1 MADQVVNS
9 RSNDPAG
16 GPADDRI
23 GRVPLSHLLEAQ
35 ARRLALANRHGDAL
49 ALLEGLPAP
58 SVDGRIRLLR
68 GKILV
73 QSGDLNGARA
83 EFDEARRL
91 APEDPEVLAAQELA
105 ESLGRGEGASVPRN
119 GRLVLGLL
127 AAILVLGL
135 LGGVGWFGVRWGRT
149 QAPARDHAT
158 EVTTDPR
165 LTEILGGLEEKI
177 DAQKGS
183 LDSLLSS
190 DVARREETG
199 RIQDQLRLSDGE
211 QGEVLASQ
219 DEKLAALG
227 TSIDRL
233 SRQVDEV
240 AARGRTQSPPATDS
254 TGELSTLLERQAGE
268 IEILSARLVQVESEV
283 ARSRD
288 QTGAD
293 LDEIQRSLERI
304 RATLDEQTAPRE
316 RRQRKPGSDGDSST
330 PLEGNP
336 TRESDVP

>member
-1 MADQVVNS
+1 MANQVVNS
-9 RSNDPAG
+9 GSTDLAG
-16 GPADDRI
+16 GPTDAQ
-23 GRVPLSHLLEAQ
+23 GGPAPLSLLFEAQ

-49 ALLEGLPAP
+49 ALLEGLPDA

-73 QSGDLNGARA
+73 QSGDLDGARA
-83 EFDEARRL
+83 EFEAARRL
-91 APEDPEVLAAQELA
+91 APDDPDALAAHELA
-105 ESLGRGEGASVPRN
+105 ERLGRGEGASVPRN

-127 AAILVLGL
+127 ATILALGL
-135 LGGVGWFGVRWGRT
+135 LGAAGWLGVRWGHA
-149 QAPARDHAT
+149 QAPARQDAAA
-158 EVTTDPR
+158 VTTDPR
-165 LTEILGGLEEKI
+165 ITEILGGLEDKI

-190 DVARREETG
+190 DAARHEETG
-199 RIQDQLRLSDGE
+199 RIRDELHQSNGE
-211 QGEVLASQ
+211 QGEVLARQ

-233 SRQVDEV
+233 SRQIDEV
-240 AARGRTQSPPATDS
+240 AARERNQAAPATDT
-254 TGELSTLLERQAGE
+254 TGELSTLLERHAGE

-283 ARSRD
+283 ARSRE

-304 RATLDEQTAPRE
+304 RATLAEQPASRE
-316 RRQRKPGSDGDSST
+316 RRPRKPGSDGDSSAGAGGQ
-330 PLEGNP
+330 PHEG
-336 TRESDVP
+336 E